1 MARGTG
7 IVRTAGRGTRRRRR
21 LGRVALGVAP
31 LALLASLTATTP
43 ASASGT
49 SVTALMLG
57 VNPPTPGVAASYP
70 ISFTPATT
78 LGENSTIWVVAAPG
92 TTFSAC
98 PSTCSSYTIAQAGS
112 YKKYSKVAVAATKG
126 SSTPNGFVITVGSTT
141 INAGKSVTVLA
152 EATNPPVSGA
162 GTLYVATSKNPSP
175 VSIGYSIGSARGGF
189 LQGAVPNGGAVAYLD
204 LSSPTYLQSLFG
216 APTDSE
222 PALGTAYVPGD
233 TWVHMDGSGGSL
245 NFLQVE
251 GWSTANDQP
260 IPGYQLVLGV
270 PMLPS
275 NNGAV
280 TLQNGANGDYDAYF
294 RTMATTLV
302 NEGLGRAW
310 LRLGYEFDNSGLK
323 GPSRKW
329 GTGNSITQEG
339 YFAQFF
345 QQIVT
350 TMRSVS
356 GADFKFVW
364 NPDAYAF
371 LGANDPQYL
380 KTGGFSPAA
389 AWPGSQ
395 YVDFVGIDTY
405 DWEPSLSTG
414 YTQAENWA
422 DFIQPSIQDAD
433 QFAASVG
440 KPLAFPE
447 WGVMSKGPVFP
458 GMGDDP
464 GYVTGM
470 YCFMVN
476 AANNVAWESY
486 SNTSYQDWNTKITG
500 SSFPNSLAAFQADF
514 GQGSTAGC

>member
-1 MARGTG
+1 
-7 IVRTAGRGTRRRRR
+7 
-21 LGRVALGVAP
+21 VALAVAP
-31 LALLASLTATTP
+31 LALLATLSAATP
-43 ASASGT
+43 ASAS
-49 SVTALMLG
+49 SVSALMLA
-57 VNPPTPGVAASYP
+57 VNPPTPGTAASYP

-98 PSTCSSYTIAQAGS
+98 PSFCSSYTIAQAGS
-112 YKKYSKVAVAATKG
+112 YKKYLSVAVAKTTG
-126 SSTPNGFVITVGSTT
+126 SSTTNAFVVTVGSAS
-141 INAGKSVTVLA
+141 INAGNSVTILA
-152 EATNPPVSGA
+152 EGTNPTSSGT
-162 GTLYVATSKNPSP
+162 GTLTVATSKDPSP
-175 VSIGYSIGSARGGF
+175 IGLSYSIGAAKGGF

-233 TWVHMDGSGGSL
+233 TWVRMDGSGGSL
-245 NFLQVE
+245 NFLEVE
-251 GWSTANDQP
+251 GWSTPTHQP
-260 IPGYQLVLGV
+260 VPGYQLVLGV

-280 TLQNGANGDYDAYF
+280 TLQNGANGDYNAYF

-350 TMRSVS
+350 TMRGVN
-356 GADFKFVW
+356 GANFKFVW

-380 KTGGFSPAA
+380 KTGGFSPAT

-405 DWEPSLSTG
+405 DWQPSLSTG

-422 DFIQPSIQDAD
+422 DFIQPSIQGAE
-433 QFAASVG
+433 QFAASEG

-464 GYVTGM
+464 GYVNGM
-470 YCFMVN
+470 YCFMIN
-476 AANNVAWESY
+476 PANNVAWESY

-514 GQGSTAGC
+514 GWGSTAAC

>member
-1 MARGTG
+1 
-7 IVRTAGRGTRRRRR
+7 V
-21 LGRVALGVAP
+21 
-31 LALLASLTATTP
+31 ALLASLTATAP
-43 ASASGT
+43 AAASGA
-49 SVTALMLG
+49 SVSALMLG
-57 VNPPTPGVAASYP
+57 VHPPTPGAAASYA

-78 LGENSTIWVVAAPG
+78 LGQNSTIWVVAAPG
-92 TTFSAC
+92 TAFSAC

-112 YKKYSKVAVAATKG
+112 YKKYTKVAVAATSG
-126 SSTPNGFVITVGSTT
+126 SSTTNAFVITMGSATV
-141 INAGKSVTVLA
+141 NAGKSVTVLA
-152 EATNPPVSGA
+152 QATNPTSA
-162 GTLYVATSKNPSP
+162 GSRTLFLSTSKNPTP
-175 VSIGYSIGSARGGF
+175 VSLSYTIGGANAGL

-204 LSSPTYLQSLFG
+204 LSSPSYLQSLFG
-216 APTDSE
+216 SPTDSE

-233 TWVHMDGSGGSL
+233 TWVRMDGSGGSL
-245 NFLQVE
+245 NFLQQTE
-251 GWSTANDQP
+251 HWSTPDDQP
-260 IPGYQLVLGV
+260 VPGYQLVLGV

-280 TLQNGANGDYDAYF
+280 ALQNGANGVYNAYF
-294 RTMATTLV
+294 GAMATTLV
-302 NEGLGRAW
+302 NEGLGSTW

-350 TMRSVS
+350 TMRGVS
-356 GADFKFVW
+356 GANFKFVW

-380 KTGGFSPAA
+380 KTGGFSPTA

-395 YVDFVGIDTY
+395 YVDFIGIDTY

-422 DFIQPSIQDAD
+422 EFIQPSIQGAE

-464 GYVTGM
+464 GYVNDM
-470 YCFMVN
+470 YCLMVN
-476 AANNVAWESY
+476 RANNVAWESY

-500 SSFPNSLAAFQADF
+500 SSFPASLAAFQADF
-514 GQGSTAGC
+514 GGGSTAAC

>member
-1 MARGTG
+1 MVGVRG
-7 IVRTAGRGTRRRRR
+7 IVHGQARAGGRRRH
-21 LGRVALGVAP
+21 LGRAVLGVAP
-31 LALLASLTATTP
+31 LGLLFTLTAAAP
-43 ASASGT
+43 ASAA
-49 SVTALMLG
+49 SVSAPMLA
-57 VNPPTPGVAASYP
+57 VNPPTPGALASYP
-70 ISFTPATT
+70 ISFTPSTT
-78 LGENSTIWVVAAPG
+78 LGENQTIWVVAAPG

-98 PSTCSSYTIAQAGS
+98 PSFCSSYTVAQAGS
-112 YKKYSKVAVAATKG
+112 YKKYLRVAVAKTTG
-126 SSTPNGFVITVGSTT
+126 SRTPNAFALTVGSAS
-141 INAGKSVTVLA
+141 INAKTSVTVLA
-152 EATNPPVSGA
+152 EATNPTTA
-162 GTLYVATSKNPSP
+162 GTGTLTVATSKDTSP
-175 VSIGYSIGSARGGF
+175 ISLSYSIGAPRGGF
-189 LQGAVPNGGAVAYLD
+189 LQGAVPNGGAVANLD
-204 LSSPTYLQSLFG
+204 LSSPTYLESLFG
-216 APTDSE
+216 APTHTE
-222 PALGTAYVPGD
+222 PSLGTAYVPGD
-233 TWVHMDGSGGSL
+233 TWVRMDGSGGSL
-245 NFLQVE
+245 HFLQVE
-251 GWSTANDQP
+251 GWSTPDNQP
-260 IPGYQLVLGV
+260 VPGYQLVLGV

-280 TLQNGANGDYDAYF
+280 TLQNGASGAYNTYF

-302 NEGLGRAW
+302 SEGLGSAW

-329 GTGNSITQEG
+329 GTGNSLTQEA

-350 TMRSVS
+350 TMRGVS
-356 GADFKFVW
+356 GANFKYVW

-371 LGANDPQYL
+371 LGANDPEYL

-422 DFIQPSIQDAD
+422 DFIQPSILGAQ
-433 QFAASVG
+433 QFAASVS

-464 GYVTGM
+464 GYVNGM
-470 YCFMVN
+470 YCFM
-476 AANNVAWESY
+476 ANPSDNVAWESY

-500 SSFPNSLAAFQADF
+500 SSFPNSLAAFQTDF
-514 GQGSTAGC
+514 GQGAITC